1 MKKNHAPIL
10 VTLAAPPET
19 AASDS
24 PIRPDRLLLPE
35 KLTAPCPLAVLI
47 EDDRDCAWEAEQLK
61 NQGYAVFCCEARRS
75 MEGSRESRLD
85 WQLSFEK
92 KLEELFTAQPCLDR
106 SRVFLDGWMSAFLV
120 FRSNGFRAAVQRAA
134 LLDMASAYGNCAPG
148 QTAPFGSSF
157 KEMLR
162 SLTEQSV
169 IAEADSCKTP
179 LLVLYQQGEERYC
192 PEQSEILYSVMK
204 DRNPEVPCR
213 LAVFPETAS
222 KERVLREITDWW
234 RRFD

>member
-1 MKKNHAPIL
+1 MKKNHAPIY
-10 VTLAAPPET
+10 VAPAAPPER
-19 AASDS
+19 AASNPQS
-24 PIRPDRLLLPE
+24 RPDRLLLPE
-35 KLTAPCPLAVLI
+35 KLTGPCPLAVLL
-47 EDDRDCAWEAEQLK
+47 EDDRDWAWEAEQLK
-61 NQGYAVFCCEARRS
+61 QLGYAVFCCEAPRS
-75 MEGSRESRLD
+75 MERSRESCLD

-92 KLEELFTAQPCLDR
+92 KLEELFAAQPCLDR
-106 SRVFLDGWMSAFLV
+106 SRVFLDGWLSAFLV
-120 FRSNGFRAAVQRAA
+120 FHPNGFRAAVQRAA
-134 LLDMASAYGNCAPG
+134 LLDLASAYGNCAAG

-157 KEMLR
+157 REMLR

-179 LLVLYQQGEERYC
+179 LLVLYQQGEDRYC

-234 RRFD
+234 SRFD